1 MRLPNAERAVVD
13 TVKLRDY
20 CLNMH
25 HPRGRH
31 KARVFLA
38 ALGLAATDAEYVRE
52 ALLRAAAAEESV
64 LTDID
69 EYGSR
74 YQLDFTLTKG
84 TRTAQIRSSWIV
96 RRGEDFPRMTSCYVL

>member
-1 MRLPNAERAVVD
+1 M
-13 TVKLRDY
+13 
-20 CLNMH
+20 
-25 HPRGRH
+25 
-31 KARVFLA
+31 FLA

-52 ALLRAAAAEESV
+52 ALLRAAVTEESV
-64 LTDID
+64 LTDVD

-84 TRTAQIRSSWIV
+84 TRSAKVRSSWIM